1 MALLRLPLV
10 LKELYENFRHLEDP
24 VWITDDPTDDDLN
37 HVIKEGSERSEF
49 DPLMLRL
56 EMLKKMQ
63 KGSAV
68 LVTKSCRIA
77 KVLAIVTPEQV
88 ARIPW
93 AAFGRIF
100 ATFGPSEK
108 PWRLVWFA
116 SDAARTLPT
125 GAAAPAPTSSLVPT
139 AAHMNGGY
147 AFPCQPET
155 IVIYR
160 EEEAPRVVAHEL
172 LHAACTD
179 DRTERIEIIEAK
191 TESWA
196 ELILVAALA
205 TSQKHLAELWAIQS
219 QWIADQEEILKGL
232 GVLGPDDYAWRY
244 TVARRQAMQ
253 EIGVAIPPPSTNPF
267 NTVKGSMR
275 FSSPQ
280 IAP

>member
-1 MALLRLPLV
+1 MGQRVPLV

-37 HVIKEGSERSEF
+37 HVIKEGSDRSEF

-56 EMLKKMQ
+56 EMLNKMQ

-77 KVLAIVTPEQV
+77 KVLAIVTPAQA

-100 ATFGPSEK
+100 ATFGPSPNGK

-116 SDAARTLPT
+116 SDVPRTLPVAT
-125 GAAAPAPTSSLVPT
+125 AAAAAPT

-147 AFPCQPET
+147 AFPCEPQT

-160 EEEAPRVVAHEL
+160 EEEAARVLVHEL

-179 DRTERIEIIEAK
+179 DRSESIEIIEAK

-196 ELILVAALA
+196 ELILIAALA
-205 TSQKHLAELWAIQS
+205 TSQTHLAELWAIQA

-232 GVLGPDDYAWRY
+232 GVLGPADYAWRY
-244 TVARRQAMQ
+244 TVARRQAML

-275 FSSPQ
+275 FTSDKL
-280 IAP
+280 A